1 MVIRDIIIYDK
12 QKRKDLEEN
21 EKIKIIVP
29 KRKKRKRKR
38 KNQKQKLK
46 KKNKKK
52 KKIIRHSKRMK
63 NGLRKRIIIEHINSI
78 IHRSFKRLSHVYE
91 KYIRTFDAY
100 IKMAISIILINKMT
114 IIK

>member
-1 MVIRDIIIYDK
+1 
-12 QKRKDLEEN
+12 
-21 EKIKIIVP
+21 
-29 KRKKRKRKR
+29 
-38 KNQKQKLK
+38 
-46 KKNKKK
+46 
-52 KKIIRHSKRMK
+52 MK